1 MGIGRWFYYFKC
13 EISFRMCPQFN
24 TKEQQYRY
32 VNIGADYAKG
42 CHYLHQYSLKLCGVT
57 GTIRLIWAPCIVP
70 HANPN
75 THTAL
80 VRCIHSIRVT
90 SHEGLNVSNH
100 RRLDC
105 LFNSLSTRP
114 DLHATIPDLHATIPD
129 LHATRPDLRA
139 TNRTNGECTSRPNN
153 DEGTLWSEPAY
164 CNSIF

>member
-1 MGIGRWFYYFKC
+1 MQI
-13 EISFRMCPQFN
+13 Q
-24 TKEQQYRY
+24 
-32 VNIGADYAKG
+32 
-42 CHYLHQYSLKLCGVT
+42 
-57 GTIRLIWAPCIVP
+57 
-70 HANPN
+70 

-80 VRCIHSIRVT
+80 VRCIHRIRVT
-90 SHEGLNVSNH
+90 SHEDLNVSNH

-164 CNSIF
+164 CNSIFELLNLVHRVWHKMTPSNGNIFRIKVPFCGEFAGHRWIPLIKASDAELWCFL